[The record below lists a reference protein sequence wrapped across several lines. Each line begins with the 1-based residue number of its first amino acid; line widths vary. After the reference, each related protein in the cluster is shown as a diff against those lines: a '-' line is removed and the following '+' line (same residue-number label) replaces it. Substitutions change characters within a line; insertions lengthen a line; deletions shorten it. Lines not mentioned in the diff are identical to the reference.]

1 MLFWHVGF
9 SIFIF
14 RYVYKDY
21 GADLRYLAGGA
32 LLPDFVDFLFN
43 IAGFKVAYNQPGHTL
58 IFSVTIL
65 VITMILTRRKTAF
78 RNNFLLVAIGI
89 FLHQFLDFMWLNQ
102 HILFFPL
109 PFDSVE
115 TTSRGFLIL
124 LLQEV
129 AGFSYLYSKINT
141 VEKAD
146 IFFRE
151 GLI

>member
-1 MLFWHVGF
+1 M
-9 SIFIF
+9 
-14 RYVYKDY
+14 
-21 GADLRYLAGGA
+21 
-32 LLPDFVDFLFN
+32 
-43 IAGFKVAYNQPGHTL
+43 
-58 IFSVTIL
+58 
-65 VITMILTRRKTAF
+65 
-78 RNNFLLVAIGI
+78 LVAIGI
-89 FLHQFLDFMWLNQ
+89 FLHQFLDFMWFNQ
-102 HILFFPL
+102 HILFFTL

>member
-21 GADLRYLAGGA
+21 EADLRYLAGGA

-43 IAGFKVAYNQPGHTL
+43 LLGLRIAFNHK
-58 IFSVTIL
+58 
-65 VITMILTRRKTAF
+65 K
-78 RNNFLLVAIGI
+78 NFLLITIGI
-89 FLHQFLDFMWLNQ
+89 FLHLFLDFMWLNQ

-109 PFDSVE
+109 PFDSIE
-115 TTSRGFLIL
+115 TSSRGFLIL
-124 LLQEV
+124 LVQEI

-141 VEKAD
+141 LEQAD
-146 IFFRE
+146 DFFRD
-151 GLI
+151 GRI

>member
-1 MLFWHVGF
+1 
-9 SIFIF
+9 
-14 RYVYKDY
+14 
-21 GADLRYLAGGA
+21 
-32 LLPDFVDFLFN
+32 
-43 IAGFKVAYNQPGHTL
+43 
-58 IFSVTIL
+58 
-65 VITMILTRRKTAF
+65 
-78 RNNFLLVAIGI
+78 
-89 FLHQFLDFMWLNQ
+89 MWLNQ